1 MTIPTDWFFSPE
13 DSGSSASLGRADGSD
28 WIHFDG
34 GCTENQGNI
43 LAQALNN
50 YDELS
55 KTPLQLA
62 ADLADARAEIARLR
76 GALKTVQTRIS
87 DDVLGADQQDRFALT
102 EIDAAITEALK

>member
-50 YDELS
+50 YDELG
-55 KTPLQLA
+55 KTPAELA
-62 ADLADARAEIARLR
+62 ASLAAAQAEIARLR
-76 GALKTVQTRIS
+76 GALESASNYIDNLGGVSKTFRSYLNQ
-87 DDVLGADQQDRFALT
+87 
-102 EIDAAITEALK
+102 